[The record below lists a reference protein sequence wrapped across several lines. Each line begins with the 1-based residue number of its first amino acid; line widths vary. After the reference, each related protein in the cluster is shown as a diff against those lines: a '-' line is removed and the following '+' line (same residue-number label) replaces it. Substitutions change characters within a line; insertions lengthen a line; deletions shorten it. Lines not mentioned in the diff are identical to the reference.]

1 MKNSIFTFVI
11 VLVAQM
17 GFASELDSILNK
29 ARALS
34 NNKEYTE
41 AIIVYENYIKVSKGE
56 NLKEVYIEI
65 ANCYFYQGKKQE
77 AVNNIEKH
85 AEASVINVVMEF
97 RKDVLSVTVE
107 DNGKGFDTAENV
119 GSESF
124 GLLGMRERINL
135 LNGELHIKSIKGT
148 GTKIAIKVNLK

>member
-77 AVNNIEKH
+77 AVNNIKT
-85 AEASVINVVMEF
+85 AIVKCGFLKLFACAKSNKVGRISVAVV
-97 RKDVLSVTVE
+97 KVSSQT
-107 DNGKGFDTAENV
+107 
-119 GSESF
+119 
-124 GLLGMRERINL
+124 
-135 LNGELHIKSIKGT
+135 KS
-148 GTKIAIKVNLK
+148 

>member
-17 GFASELDSILNK
+17 GFAGELDSILNK

-34 NNKEYTE
+34 NNKDYTE

-77 AVNNIEKH
+77 AVNNIKTAIVKCGFTEEDFIYSSILDEKLSSY
-85 AEASVINVVMEF
+85 A
-97 RKDVLSVTVE
+97 LSVLYDDYFKLRQKYLAT
-107 DNGKGFDTAENV
+107 
-119 GSESF
+119 
-124 GLLGMRERINL
+124 
-135 LNGELHIKSIKGT
+135 LN
-148 GTKIAIKVNLK
+148 